1 MEASRANHA
10 GAPHQPG
17 RSRSGRQRTKK
28 QFVRIRGER
37 RIRWIHDPDDWAAV
51 HRPGEKIQ
59 LVCPD
64 EGCSQ
69 SMKATE
75 RTKPRTTRYLSDTG
89 DVSCTHFLPT
99 GGGGPK
105 TEEHL
110 WVQGALRKVCEE
122 LGYEARLE
130 SDYADVRVDS
140 SPSFALEVQRVSTN
154 FRERRAQRA
163 ERGMETIWF
172 LPETAKKSRNDP
184 LFTEPCVRLVYF
196 DRSGPGA
203 KELTPA
209 DLLGA
214 VWTGGDVGL
223 VDLRVAVTLW
233 TPSQDHLEFV
243 SAPALPIKGFLEQV
257 LKGKHRW
264 HPASELHGKSAPRGT
279 WAGWA
284 LEGDLAAVQEARDEH
299 RRQMAARRRAQE
311 REAEEKRREEAARKV
326 AAEHRAEATEP
337 ARENVEVKSEMP
349 PVIEPVVEPRP
360 TECAEQEAVSSM
372 ESGSGATKTPWWKK
386 VWSALFG

>member
-17 RSRSGRQRTKK
+17 RSRNGRQRTKK

-37 RIRWIHDPDDWAAV
+37 RIRWIRDPDDWAAV
-51 HRPGEKIQ
+51 HRPGENIQ

-64 EGCSQ
+64 GGCGQ

-99 GGGGPK
+99 GGGGPM

-110 WVQGALRKVCEE
+110 WVQGALRKACEE

-140 SPSFALEVQRVSTN
+140 SPPFALEVQRASTN
-154 FRERRAQRA
+154 FRERRVQRA

-172 LPETAKKSRNDP
+172 LPETAKKSRKDP
-184 LFTEPCVRLVYF
+184 LFTQPCVRLVYF
-196 DRSGPGA
+196 DRPGPGA
-203 KELTPA
+203 KKLTAA

-214 VWTGGDVGL
+214 VWTGGGADR

-243 SAPALPIKGFLEQV
+243 KARTLPIKEFLEQV
-257 LKGKHRW
+257 LEGERRW
-264 HPASELHGKSAPRGT
+264 HPARALHGKSAPRGT
-279 WAGWA
+279 WAGWV
-284 LEGDLAAVQEARDEH
+284 LEDDLAAVQDARKEH
-299 RRQMAARRRAQE
+299 RRQVAARRRAQQ
-311 REAEEKRREEAARKV
+311 REAEEKRREAAAREI
-326 AAEHRAEATEP
+326 AAERRAEATEP
-337 ARENVEVKSEMP
+337 ARASVEVKSEAS
-349 PVIEPVVEPRP
+349 PVIEPVVAPRP
-360 TECAEQEAVSSM
+360 PEFAEQEAVSPM
-372 ESGSGATKTPWWKK
+372 EPESRATKAPWWKK
-386 VWSALFG
+386 AWRALFG